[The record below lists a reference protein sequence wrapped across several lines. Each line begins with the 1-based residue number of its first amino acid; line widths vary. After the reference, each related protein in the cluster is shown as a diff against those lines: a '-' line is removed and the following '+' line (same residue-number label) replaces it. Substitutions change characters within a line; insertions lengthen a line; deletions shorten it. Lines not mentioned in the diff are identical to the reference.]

1 MSIVDIV
8 LTDTRVWARSE
19 STHWDGPPSIVP
31 ASDGGSLVVGEQLRP
46 QYPAVSMVRMAAAD
60 RIAFAPTLPSVTDA
74 WAVTLGAVLTNLQL
88 PTPCER
94 LTIAGPSA
102 WGRRRRAALETAARR
117 LVSQVT
123 VEPLAR
129 RAASLGAST
138 AQQQRIAVLE
148 LDPLSTTVT
157 LVGRS
162 GQDTWI
168 ESCECEPSVGLA
180 DVEEGHGLPG
190 VVGVIARLLAG
201 QAPTYLLALGVT
213 DRGLLDALTATLAEQ
228 CGFPVDV
235 RPLTGVELIRGAHPG
250 MPMPLGPTAR
260 PPGAPGSR
268 STPTEFDSLH
278 EHALATQPPRRGP
291 SRLLI
296 AAAAVIALL
305 LVGVGVT
312 VALTRSN
319 SSHATAEAES
329 TGPAT
334 PSAAA
339 TSVSRPT
346 AQTFGRVQAQ
356 IPAGWHIASH
366 LGDRVDVS
374 PNDGARERI
383 TLIQKTLNPGAGLA
397 DVADTLDAQIKR
409 RPAGQVSDL
418 RRDAVFGDRPGLSY
432 QESPGDGTT
441 VRWQILVDAGLQ
453 ASVGCQYVQGNW
465 QPIADPCEQFVH
477 DLRITG

>member
-1 MSIVDIV
+1 MSTVDIV

-31 ASDGGSLVVGEQLRP
+31 ASDDRSFVVGEQLRP

-60 RIAFAPTLPSVTDA
+60 RIAFAPALPTVTDA

-88 PTPCER
+88 PTPCEQ
-94 LTIAGPSA
+94 LTIVGPSA

-129 RAASLGAST
+129 RAASLEAST

-148 LDPLSTTVT
+148 LDPLCTTVT
-157 LVGRS
+157 LIGRS

-168 ESCECEPSVGLA
+168 EAGEFEPSVGLA
-180 DVEEGHGLPG
+180 DVEEGHGMPG

-213 DRGLLDALTATLAEQ
+213 DRGLLDALAATLAEQ

-250 MPMPLGPTAR
+250 MPMPIAQTAQ
-260 PPGAPGSR
+260 PAGAQGSR
-268 STPTEFDSLH
+268 SARTEFDSLH
-278 EHALATQPPRRGP
+278 EHALATQPPRQGP
-291 SRLLI
+291 NRLLI

-312 VALTRSN
+312 VALTRSG
-319 SSHATAEAES
+319 SSHTTTAAES
-329 TGPAT
+329 AGPSTT
-334 PSAAA
+334 PAAA

-346 AQTFGRVQAQ
+346 TQTFGRVQAQ
-356 IPAGWHIASH
+356 IPAGWHIASR

-374 PNDGARERI
+374 PDNGARQRI
-383 TLIQKTLNPGAGLA
+383 TLMQKTLNPGAGLD
-397 DVADTLDAQIKR
+397 DVAETLDAQIKR

-418 RRDAVFGDRPGLSY
+418 QRNAVFGDRPGLSY
-432 QESPGDGTT
+432 EESPGDGTT
-441 VRWQILVDAGLQ
+441 VRWQILVDSGLQ
-453 ASVGCQYVQGNW
+453 ASVGCQYAQGNW
-465 QPIADPCEQFVH
+465 QPLSAPCEQFVH
-477 DLRITG
+477 TLRITG